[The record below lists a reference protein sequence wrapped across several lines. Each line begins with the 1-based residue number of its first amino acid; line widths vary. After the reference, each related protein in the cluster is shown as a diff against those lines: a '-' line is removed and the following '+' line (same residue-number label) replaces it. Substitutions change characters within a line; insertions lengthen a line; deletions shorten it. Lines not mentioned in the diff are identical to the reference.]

1 MDFLK
6 MLMLYMTMTMASTVQ
21 GAPLPEPTA
30 VPTAAPTA
38 IVETA
43 APQPDSVEA
52 ATPAPASQAPAGQP
66 TATPA
71 PATQVPA
78 PEPTLTPNP
87 AYRNQKQGDKGDRVK
102 KLQQRLIE
110 LGYLEKGD
118 ADGAFGAKT
127 RRAVLRFQE
136 VNGLS
141 KDGVAGDATQTH
153 LFENPDVKPNPDA
166 AIATTA
172 PAAIAQPEDGS
183 VPQTMTR
190 ELLPNASIVYG
201 SSGEAMAYRV
211 QQDGVTLLEKPRV
224 FRLSDGTLQLPLS
237 DLAACLED
245 WTLTMGEDGSAV
257 LSAAGYTVTLTRQE
271 GTYSCRV
278 DEAEAAL
285 AAGDAVLE
293 ENEVYIAP
301 AFLEKTL
308 AAETEWDEEEQTLM
322 LRIQPKAVAQATD

>member
-43 APQPDSVEA
+43 APQPEHSED
-52 ATPAPASQAPAGQP
+52 
-66 TATPA
+66 ATPA
-71 PATQVPA
+71 PATQAHEAQATAAPAPVTQTLA

-87 AYRNQKQGDKGDRVK
+87 SYRNLKQGDKGDRVK

-172 PAAIAQPEDGS
+172 QAIAQPEDGS
-183 VPQTMTR
+183 APQTITR

-237 DLAACLED
+237 DLAACMED

-257 LSAAGYTVTLTRQE
+257 LAAAGYTVTLTRQE
-271 GTYSCRV
+271 GAYSCRV